1 MDDSL
6 RMHALG
12 AIGSDKQCF
21 HSQGGQRYDE
31 GLDAQPFCVYGDD
44 LDDVVAD
51 ADLNAALDLEILDLE
66 QVQEGLMEHG
76 VLERV
81 EELGKESL
89 KEQDDEVWRVLDVM
103 NAQLD
108 EDVDV
113 VYGEVL
119 VCQVNALELE
129 MEHGA

>member
-1 MDDSL
+1 MGDSL

-12 AIGSDKQCF
+12 AIGLDKRCF
-21 HSQGGQRYDE
+21 HFQGEQRYDE
-31 GLDAQPFCVYGDD
+31 SLDAQPFWVYGDD

-51 ADLNAALDLEILDLE
+51 EDLNAALDLEISDLE

-89 KEQDDEVWRVLDVM
+89 KEQDDEVWRVLDVT
-103 NAQLD
+103 NVQLD

-113 VYGEVL
+113 VYGAEL
-119 VCQVNALELE
+119 VCQGDALELVL
-129 MEHGA
+129 EHEA

>member
-1 MDDSL
+1 MEMDDSL

-31 GLDAQPFCVYGDD
+31 GLDAQPFWVYGDD

-66 QVQEGLMEHG
+66 PVQEGLMEHG
-76 VLERV
+76 VLERE
-81 EELGKESL
+81 EELEKESL
-89 KEQDDEVWRVLDVM
+89 REQDDEV
-103 NAQLD
+103 
-108 EDVDV
+108 
-113 VYGEVL
+113 
-119 VCQVNALELE
+119 
-129 MEHGA
+129 